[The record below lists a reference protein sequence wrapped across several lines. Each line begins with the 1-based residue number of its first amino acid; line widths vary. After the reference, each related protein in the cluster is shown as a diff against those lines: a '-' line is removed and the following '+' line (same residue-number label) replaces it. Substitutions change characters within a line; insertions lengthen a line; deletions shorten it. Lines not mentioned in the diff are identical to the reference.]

1 MRMKESSQSVDTRMS
16 KVLSAEKMDIFIGRR
31 SEEKTLSFEYSH
43 EKKKKNQNEVLATV
57 TPNKGPPF

>member
-43 EKKKKNQNEVLATV
+43 AKKNQNEVQATV